1 LKLKDL
7 LSEERV
13 LETEIAERQEELRA
27 VRLLIRRERQREGL
41 PETITPTIPHG
52 SSNGKQ
58 RRTRGTL
65 KAAKL
70 AIDNSDLPVEFTRQ
84 QLFKKIEEANP
95 ALAGKISAE
104 AIRGTMRTLISEGF
118 IKLID
123 GRVSEETGEA
133 LYRQRAPLIRA

>member
-1 LKLKDL
+1 MKLKDL

-41 PETITPTIPHG
+41 PEEINPTIPHG

-65 KAAKL
+65 KAAKT
-70 AIDNSDLPVEFTRQ
+70 AIDTDLPIEFTRQ
-84 QLFKKIEEANP
+84 QLFNKVVERNP
-95 ALAGKISAE
+95 ALAGKITAE
-104 AIRGTMRTLISEGF
+104 AIRGTMRTLIKEGF
-118 IKLID
+118 IEPTD
-123 GRVSEETGEA
+123 NVSEETGDV
-133 LYRQRAPLIRA
+133 LYKQVAPLIRA